1 MLKSRIMTTAKKR
14 ILAVTIAV
22 AGIGLG
28 CILVYRFLA
37 TGSVHPVAL
46 LLLAAVISV
55 ALPMLRSN
63 LFPSA
68 RDCAS
73 EYDFHEKRLEE
84 QNRLIIG
91 SALGQDAFNQ
101 ITMLSDGQMESH
113 ENYFR
118 QLLEKEPVHQDSE
131 LCFALLLT
139 IARNY
144 EKNGDAQAS
153 IQYLTDA
160 LESHPYHFIANFRL
174 ALNHE
179 WIGDDEK
186 AVGHYRQALLD
197 PEGISRGMRKWTV
210 MQIKRLQTRPG

>member
-1 MLKSRIMTTAKKR
+1 MTKSQIKTTAKKR
-14 ILAVTIAV
+14 LLAAAIAV

-28 CILVYRFLA
+28 CILVYRFLD
-37 TGSVHPVAL
+37 TGSVHPVVL

-63 LFPSA
+63 LFPGA
-68 RDCAS
+68 RDCAA

-84 QNRLIIG
+84 QNRLIITG
-91 SALGQDAFNQ
+91 ALGQDSFNQ
-101 ITMLSDGQMESH
+101 ISMPAGGLMESH

-118 QLLEKEPVHQDSE
+118 QLLDKEPVGQDTG
-131 LCFALLLT
+131 LRFALLYT

-144 EKNGDAQAS
+144 EKNGDARAS
-153 IQYLTDA
+153 IQYLTEA
-160 LESHPYHFIANFRL
+160 LESYPYHFIANFRL

-179 WIGDDEK
+179 WVGAAEK

-197 PEGISRGMRKWTV
+197 PDGISRGMRKWTV
-210 MQIKRLQTRPG
+210 AQIKRLQTAPG

>member
-1 MLKSRIMTTAKKR
+1 VA
-14 ILAVTIAV
+14 IAV

-28 CILVYRFLA
+28 CILIYRFLA
-37 TGSVHPVAL
+37 TGSVHPAVL

-63 LFPSA
+63 LFPGA
-68 RDCAS
+68 RDCAV

-84 QNRLIIG
+84 QNRLTIAA
-91 SALGQDAFNQ
+91 ALGQDTFNQ
-101 ITMLSDGQMESH
+101 ISMPSGGLTDSH

-118 QLLEKEPVHQDSE
+118 QLLKKEQVDQDPG
-131 LCFALLLT
+131 LRFALLLT

-153 IQYLTDA
+153 IQYLTEA
-160 LESHPYHFIANFRL
+160 LESHPYHFLANFRL

-179 WIGDDEK
+179 WIGSEEN
-186 AVGHYRQALLD
+186 AVDHYRQALHD
-197 PEGISRGMRKWTV
+197 PDGISRGMRKWTV
-210 MQIKRLQTRPG
+210 AQIKRLQSGPG